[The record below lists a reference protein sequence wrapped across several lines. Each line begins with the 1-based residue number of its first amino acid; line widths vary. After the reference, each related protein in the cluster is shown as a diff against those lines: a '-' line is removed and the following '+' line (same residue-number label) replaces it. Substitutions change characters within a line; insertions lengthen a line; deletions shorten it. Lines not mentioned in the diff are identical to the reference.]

1 MDRFKIAL
9 IDSGFLLR
17 SAQVCKK
24 FTLLGNLRTITKE
37 RKKKL
42 GKWFFSST
50 FWGVTV
56 CDIHF
61 CIWKLSKFIFMGS
74 SLSPFW
80 SAKYLNFGS
89 VSSETRI
96 LSRSVQETYTLRK
109 VKNQVLLFYRVE
121 NQICLISW
129 STFGCSRMLYC
140 IGLKAY
146 RQISKKLVIKH
157 AKFQFLK
164 VHPDGVI

>member
-24 FTLLGNLRTITKE
+24 LTLLGNLRTITKE
-37 RKKKL
+37 GKKRL

-61 CIWKLSKFIFMGS
+61 CIWKLSKFIFIGS
-74 SLSPFW
+74 SLCPFW
-80 SAKYLNFGS
+80 SPKYLNFGS

-96 LSRSVQETYTLRK
+96 LSRSIQETYTLRK
-109 VKNQVLLFYRVE
+109 VKNQVLLFLSSWEPNLSDLMVYIWLFQNVILHR
-121 NQICLISW
+121 LKGIS
-129 STFGCSRMLYC
+129 TD
-140 IGLKAY
+140 I
-146 RQISKKLVIKH
+146 
-157 AKFQFLK
+157 
-164 VHPDGVI
+164 